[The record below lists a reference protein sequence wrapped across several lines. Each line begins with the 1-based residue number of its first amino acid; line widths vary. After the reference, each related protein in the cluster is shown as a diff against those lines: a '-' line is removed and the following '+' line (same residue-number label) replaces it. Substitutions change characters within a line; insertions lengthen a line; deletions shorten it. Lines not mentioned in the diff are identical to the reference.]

1 MRILVADDEPTTCLI
16 AQAALDDLGHDCL
29 TVSDGA
35 RAWDAFRSE
44 RPEVVISD
52 WMMPGLT
59 GPQLCRNIRQQPTAE
74 YAYFIMLSVNGTS
87 GDIFEGMT
95 AGADD
100 YLVKPLDI
108 DDLQAR
114 LVVAARVTAL
124 HSELAQQRV
133 ELEGLNQNLASIVRR
148 DPLTG
153 VGNRLALQEDLDLL
167 DEQMKR
173 YGDGYCM
180 ALLDVDLFKSYN
192 DTYGH
197 QAGDEALHAVAMQLG
212 QQARSG
218 DTIYRYGGEEFLC
231 ILPEQSLD
239 GGLLAVERMRTAV
252 EHLAVLHV
260 NNPRGVLTVSA
271 GLSVQDPEH
280 PRPASAVFKEADDGL
295 YRAKKL
301 GRNRV
306 EHAVP
311 RPS

>member
-29 TVSDGA
+29 TVPDGA
-35 RAWDAFRSE
+35 RAWDAYRSE
-44 RPEVVISD
+44 RPDVVISD

-59 GPQLCRNIRQQPTAE
+59 GPQLCRNIRRQPAGD

-87 GDIFEGMT
+87 DDIFQGMT

-108 DDLQAR
+108 DDLEAR
-114 LVVAARVTAL
+114 LVVAARVSAL
-124 HSELAQQRV
+124 HTELAQQRT
-133 ELEGLNQNLASIVRR
+133 ELDGLTQDLASIVRR

-153 VGNRLALQEDLDLL
+153 VGNRLALQEDLELL
-167 DEQMKR
+167 DEQLKR
-173 YGDGYCM
+173 YGDGYCL
-180 ALLDVDLFKSYN
+180 ALLEVDLFKSYN
-192 DTYGH
+192 DTYGR
-197 QAGDEALHAVAMQLG
+197 QAGDVALHAVAVQLS

-231 ILPEQSLD
+231 IFPEQSMAT
-239 GGLLAVERMRTAV
+239 GALAVERMRTAV
-252 EHLAVLHV
+252 ERLAVLHV
-260 NNPRGVLTVSA
+260 NNPRGVLTISA
-271 GLSVQDPEH
+271 GLALQDPGA
-280 PRPASAVFKEADDGL
+280 PRPPGRVFKEADDGL

-306 EHAVP
+306 EHLGP
-311 RPS
+311 GPS